1 MSIVLYLHGF
11 QSSPQSYKA
20 QLTKTYVAEHLEN
33 VSLLVP
39 QLPNSPSK
47 IAGQV
52 LRLISANPS
61 LQAEGLKIIGSS
73 MGGYLATWLVEK
85 FGGKAVL
92 INPAVKP
99 YELLANYTGFHVN
112 PYTKERFYIAADDM
126 TYLRALNAREIAAP
140 EMYKVLL
147 QTGDE
152 TLDYRQAEQKYV
164 GSDMTIE
171 QGGDHSF
178 VNFERHLPAIFE
190 FLLDR

>member
-11 QSSPQSYKA
+11 QSSPQSHKA
-20 QLTKTYVAEHLEN
+20 QLTKAYVAEHFN
-33 VSLLVP
+33 DTSILVP

-99 YELLANYTGFHVN
+99 YELLVNYTGFHVN
-112 PYTKERFYIAADDM
+112 PYTKERFYIHKDDM
-126 TYLRALNAREIAAP
+126 TYLRALNVREIAAP
-140 EMYKVLL
+140 EMYKVYL

-152 TLDYRQAEQKYV
+152 VLDYRQAEEKYA
-164 GSDMTIE
+164 GSNLTIE

-178 VNFERHLPAIFE
+178 VGFDRHLPEIFE
-190 FLLDR
+190 FLLK